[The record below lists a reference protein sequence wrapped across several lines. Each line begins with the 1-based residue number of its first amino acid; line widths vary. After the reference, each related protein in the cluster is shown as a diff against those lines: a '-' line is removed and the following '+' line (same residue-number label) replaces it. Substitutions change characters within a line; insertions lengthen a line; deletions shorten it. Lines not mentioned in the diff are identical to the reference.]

1 MSRKVQ
7 TGLALACAA
16 LLAAGGIAATALAT
30 APRQPDPWADWSA
43 LHLHVKSRP
52 FLSGRV
58 EMRLDD
64 DGGKTVFET
73 RTTARFFG
81 AKVAQ
86 TRTTTLIDPA
96 TGRTERYESYSKKR
110 GRVYVFGPDGYVVE
124 KLRPRAGSSRS
135 DADWESY
142 RRVEYAYP
150 EGEDGVPV
158 PVFDYYGMLLQLRR
172 CALHEPGDEVLLHVA
187 TSSGPK
193 PFRVQVGESV
203 SGPRSFTDLR
213 SGERRTL
220 DVRMLRLRV
229 IPADPGENDEGFL
242 KMEGETELWVEA
254 ESKAVLLLSGKAPKI
269 PGRIKLVLREI
280 G

>member
-1 MSRKVQ
+1 MRQRVQ
-7 TGLALACAA
+7 TVLALGCAA

-30 APRQPDPWADWSA
+30 APQQRGPWADWST
-43 LHLHVKSRP
+43 LRLYVKSGL

-58 EMRLDD
+58 EMQLERGP
-64 DGGKTVFET
+64 DGTVLET
-73 RTTARFFG
+73 STTARFLG
-81 AKVAQ
+81 AKLAQ
-86 TRTTTLIDPA
+86 SWTRTLLDPA
-96 TGRTERYESYSKKR
+96 TGRSERYESQSKKR

-124 KLRPRAGSSRS
+124 KLRPGKDGSRS
-135 DADWESY
+135 GEDWEVY
-142 RRVEYAYP
+142 WRHEYAYP
-150 EGEDGVPV
+150 VAEDGKPF

-172 CALHEPGDEVLLHVA
+172 SALHAPGDEVLLHVA

-193 PFRVQVGESV
+193 PFRIRVGDSV
-203 SGPRSFTDLR
+203 SAPQSFTDLQ
-213 SGERRTL
+213 SGEKRTL
-220 DVRMLRLRV
+220 EVQMLRLRV

-254 ESKAVLLLSGKAPKI
+254 GSKAILLLSGNAPKI